1 MKKTIAWFS
10 LVLLL
15 FSVTA
20 VNAVAADNITQTVVK
35 TNLAAG
41 NQAAAGV
48 GAEKTD
54 PGFFFTTAGQV
65 IAACVALAG
74 LIAVAG
80 NSDGSSSTTSHQ

>member
-1 MKKTIAWFS
+1 MKKMIAWLS

-15 FSVTA
+15 TSVTA

-41 NQAAAGV
+41 NEAAAGV
-48 GAEKTD
+48 GAEKTE

-65 IAACVALAG
+65 VAALVAVAG

-80 NSDGSSSTTSHQ
+80 NSDSASTTSHQ